1 MFKKLVQDN
10 DAAFKYENINFY
22 GKRGRSNNLSN
33 TIFASTTLEY
43 ENSGDSSLVTHELVT
58 GSSVVSGT
66 E

>member
-10 DAAFKYENINFY
+10 DAAFKYENINFN

-33 TIFASTTLEY
+33 TVSASTTLEY
-43 ENSGDSSLVTHELVT
+43 ENFGDNSLVEHELVT
-58 GSSVVSGT
+58 GSKVVSGT